1 MPLKKFVG
9 AGRGECLLSECLLY
23 LIFFSDG
30 GTLYSL
36 EERDKVTT
44 VEVVASKGKKL
55 KATVSD
61 KEETTPKLTSKQ
73 VGLLVKSVNVCIE
86 HV

>member
-1 MPLKKFVG
+1 MFL
-9 AGRGECLLSECLLY
+9 
-23 LIFFSDG
+23 DG

-55 KATVSD
+55 KAAVSD

-73 VGLLVKSVNVCIE
+73 VSLFVKCS
-86 HV
+86 